1 MNSQIDLP
9 VFYYP
14 KAETISDENNS
25 NFVFWKNATKKKYK
39 HVKHMQ
45 YKTYTNTYCNKK
57 CNKKFTIFK
66 MYFYKTYLFLTK

>member
-25 NFVFWKNATKKKYK
+25 NFVFWKNATKKI
-39 HVKHMQ
+39 Q
-45 YKTYTNTYCNKK
+45 TYKTYA
-57 CNKKFTIFK
+57 I
-66 MYFYKTYLFLTK
+66 

>member
-25 NFVFWKNATKKKYK
+25 NFVFWKNATKKKI
-39 HVKHMQ
+39 Q
-45 YKTYTNTYCNKK
+45 TYKTYA
-57 CNKKFTIFK
+57 I
-66 MYFYKTYLFLTK
+66 